1 MPPSVLPFRAPRS
14 ARAEQQYKRVVV
26 QAADRLHTDVRRSH
40 AARKSV
46 GSLHDDLLLIAN
58 RVCIATRYS
67 LVTVRVNDE
76 ADVYAERRET
86 AEGIAVH
93 CLIGIYSMGMT
104 SNDIVDD
111 LLEARRERLRMGILD

>member
-1 MPPSVLPFRAPRS
+1 MPSSALRLRTPRS
-14 ARAEQQYKRVVV
+14 ARAEQQHNRVVA
-26 QAADRLHTDVRRSH
+26 QAADRIRTDVRRSH
-40 AARKSV
+40 TARKSV
-46 GSLHDDLLLIAN
+46 GSLHDDLSLIAN

-67 LVTVRVNDE
+67 LVTVWVNDE
-76 ADVYAERRET
+76 ADVYAERKEA
-86 AEGIAVH
+86 AEGIAAH